1 MNKIIG
7 ALLIII
13 GLVLIGVGTY
23 QEIESIG
30 HSLLSE
36 SNNNYH
42 DGLYITSGDSITV
55 VSQNEN
61 VINATINNDLYLF
74 TYNGSYFE
82 NKSSGFYI
90 IFSNDNLKLY
100 RNGELIRE
108 LHKK

>member
-30 HSLLSE
+30 HSLFSE
-36 SNNNYH
+36 SNSNYH

-61 VINATINNDLYLF
+61 TINVTINNDLYLF

-82 NKSSGFYI
+82 NKKSGFYI
-90 IFSNDNLKLY
+90 IFSDNNLKLY
-100 RNGELIRE
+100 KNGELIRE